1 MSEGFTLLVTKDE
14 YGDDLSTFIL
24 PIALT
29 EAQQAEVR
37 HGSDATDIE
46 TYFYVDAEHDHTDWH
61 AVDAAHEFLAQA
73 HVIDVKNGLFEASTS

>member
-1 MSEGFTLLVTKDE
+1 MGFTVLQAKDE
-14 YGDDLSTFIL
+14 FGDDLATFVL

-46 TYFYVDAEHDHTDWH
+46 TYFYVDAEHDPTDEG
-61 AVDAAHEFLAQA
+61 ALDSAYEFLAQV